1 MICDSCMEAALD
13 EGVLE
18 ENVEQVMRSIGDEI
32 AGDHRCDQVA
42 SGGET
47 PCACACQL
55 IYREV
60 NYD

>member
-1 MICDSCMEAALD
+1 MICESCMEAALD

-32 AGDHRCDQVA
+32 AGDHRCDRVE
-42 SGGET
+42 SGGEI

-55 IYREV
+55 I
-60 NYD
+60 